1 MKKVYLSRKS
11 YVRFDDDHLLLYIGE
26 QKVENYHPETSG
38 TSDTESEASDS
49 GKTAF
54 SYEGDEADG
63 STKIKAKSATYGDF
77 TAGLVRTKYSQ
88 NQVEAILA
96 NRGDGDKSHEAEFD
110 AYQAW
115 RIQAKQIAQ
124 EVLAREL

>member
-1 MKKVYLSRKS
+1 MDAY
-11 YVRFDDDHLLLYIGE
+11 
-26 QKVENYHPETSG
+26 
-38 TSDTESEASDS
+38 

>member
-11 YVRFDDDHLLLYIGE
+11 YVRFDDDHFLLYIGE

-38 TSDTESEASDS
+38 TSDTKSEASDS

-54 SYEGDEADG
+54 CYEGDESDG

>member
-11 YVRFDDDHLLLYIGE
+11 YVRFDDDHFLLYIGE

-63 STKIKAKSATYGDF
+63 STKIKAMSATYGDF

>member
-1 MKKVYLSRKS
+1 MKFEISSWFITFLFTFVKEPT
-11 YVRFDDDHLLLYIGE
+11 FICF
-26 QKVENYHPETSG
+26 
-38 TSDTESEASDS
+38 SDTKSEASDS
-49 GKTAF
+49 EGITAF

-63 STKIKAKSATYGDF
+63 STKIKAKSATYDDF

>member
-11 YVRFDDDHLLLYIGE
+11 YVRFDDDHFLLYIGE

-38 TSDTESEASDS
+38 TSDTKSEASDS

-77 TAGLVRTKYSQ
+77 TGRFGTHQIQPESG
-88 NQVEAILA
+88 
-96 NRGDGDKSHEAEFD
+96 RGNLGQSRR
-110 AYQAW
+110 W
-115 RIQAKQIAQ
+115 R
-124 EVLAREL
+124 